1 MNRPVREPGPD
12 HPILIDT
19 DGQLV
24 RLSAGGTPIGDGV
37 AFALHEASY
46 PPVYY
51 VDGKAIAASALTRSD
66 KTTWCPYKGEAT
78 HYHLTLPDGTVLKNA
93 IWSYE
98 DPLPAV
104 DVIKDRLAFYP
115 AVSVEAV

>member
-1 MNRPVREPGPD
+1 MSRRVREPGPD

-24 RLSAGGTPIGDGV
+24 RLNVGDVTVGEAI
-37 AFALHEASY
+37 AFVLHEADY
-46 PPVYY
+46 PPVFYI
-51 VDGKAIAASALTRSD
+51 DRKAIPEAALTRSG

-78 HYHLTLPDGTVLKNA
+78 HYHMTLPDGSVLENA

-98 DPLPAV
+98 DPLPAF
-104 DVIKDRLAFYP
+104 DVIKDRMAFYP
-115 AVSVEAV
+115 AVSVEPA

>member
-24 RLSAGGTPIGDGV
+24 RLKAKGVKVGEGV
-37 AFALHEASY
+37 ALALREASY
-46 PPVYY
+46 PPVFYIER
-51 VDGKAIAASALTRSD
+51 GAINAVALTRSE

-78 HYHLTLPDGTVLKNA
+78 HYHLTLADGTVLENA

-104 DVIKDRLAFYP
+104 DVIKNRLAFYP
-115 AVSVEAV
+115 VVTVEPA